1 MDAGKLG
8 KGRGGGGLKTKEKE
22 TGRDKRLHSKS
33 NIPFLRRRW
42 SWHGGTYL
50 SSLKMA
56 VPPSPTTETQ
66 LCFSLMFMSSSKNKF
81 TLL

>member
-8 KGRGGGGLKTKEKE
+8 KGGGGGVKTKEKE

-33 NIPFLRRRW
+33 NITFLRRRW

-66 LCFSLMFMSSSKNKF
+66 LCFSLMFELF
-81 TLL
+81 EE